1 MINDLFIS
9 RLRTIVEN
17 SSAYNP
23 DLFYS
28 YNCSN
33 PNAGIEIR
41 ILQEEITIWT
51 PIVNAALDLEVEL
64 TNKGLSVWNPDNG
77 ANHIM
82 IRMDGFALILFT
94 MDEEEF
100 QVWRRL
106 N

>member
-64 TNKGLSVWNPDNG
+64 TNKGFEIIKKELNKN
-77 ANHIM
+77 
-82 IRMDGFALILFT
+82 
-94 MDEEEF
+94 
-100 QVWRRL
+100 QVKSL
-106 N
+106 VGVYGG